1 MAAQMAIDASP
12 LVRQLI
18 EYRWWILIP
27 LSVWESTVVAFVAG
41 LLAAAGYFTVYG
53 LWLYFFARDIIIDLG
68 LYGLGQWV
76 GHAGWTRSMLVRLRI
91 TPERLDSVRAHWN
104 EHPARTMFIGKFS
117 YGVAFTFII
126 AAGMVRMS
134 LRKFL
139 GYGALAAVA
148 EYSLYL
154 GSGYLVGAS
163 LGGDIVTIIN
173 NVQYVVLGGSVLLIA
188 YYGFA
193 RHMRSRML
201 KSHEQICKDRPAE

>member
-1 MAAQMAIDASP
+1 MAMDTSP

-41 LLAAAGYFTVYG
+41 LLAAAGYFSVYL
-53 LWLYFFARDIIIDLG
+53 LWMYFFARDMIIDLG

-76 GHAGWTRSMLVRLRI
+76 GHTGWTRSMLARLHI

-104 EHPARTMFIGKFS
+104 MHPARTMFVGKFS
-117 YGVAFTFII
+117 YGVASTFII
-126 AAGMVRMS
+126 VAGMVRMS

-148 EYSLYL
+148 AYSLYL
-154 GSGYLVGAS
+154 GSGYFFGAF
-163 LGGDIVTIIN
+163 LGGNIVTIIE

-188 YYGFA
+188 YYWFA

-201 KSHEQICKDRPAE
+201 KGHQRICRDHPAQ

>member
-1 MAAQMAIDASP
+1 MAPQMAIDASP
-12 LVRQLI
+12 LIRQLI

-27 LSVWESTVVAFVAG
+27 LSVWESTLVAFVAG
-41 LLAAAGYFTVYG
+41 LLAAAGYFTVYV

-68 LYGLGQWV
+68 LYGLGRRV
-76 GHAGWTRSMLVRLRI
+76 SHTSWTRSMLVRLHI

-139 GYGALAAVA
+139 GYGALAAVT

-154 GSGYLVGAS
+154 GAGYLFGAT
-163 LGGDIVTIIN
+163 LDGKIVTILD
-173 NVQYVVLGGSVLLIA
+173 NVQYVVLDGSVLLIA
-188 YYGFA
+188 YYFFG
-193 RHMRSRML
+193 RHMRGRML
-201 KSHEQICKDRPAE
+201 RSHDEICKDRHAE

>member
-1 MAAQMAIDASP
+1 MAAQMAIDGSS

-41 LLAAAGYFTVYG
+41 LLAAAGYFSVYV
-53 LWLYFFARDIIIDLG
+53 LWLYFFARDIILDLG
-68 LYGLGQWV
+68 LYGLGRRV
-76 GHAGWTRSMLVRLRI
+76 GHTDWTRSMLVRLHI
-91 TPERLDSVRAHWN
+91 TPERLDSVRVRWN

-117 YGVAFTFII
+117 YGVASTFII
-126 AAGMVRMS
+126 VAGIVRMS

-139 GYGALAAVA
+139 GYGALAAAA

-154 GSGYLVGAS
+154 GSGYFFGAS
-163 LGGDIVTIIN
+163 LGGNIVTIID
-173 NVQYVVLGGSVLLIA
+173 NVQYVILGGSVLLVA
-188 YYGFA
+188 YYWFA

-201 KSHEQICKDRPAE
+201 RSHEQICNE